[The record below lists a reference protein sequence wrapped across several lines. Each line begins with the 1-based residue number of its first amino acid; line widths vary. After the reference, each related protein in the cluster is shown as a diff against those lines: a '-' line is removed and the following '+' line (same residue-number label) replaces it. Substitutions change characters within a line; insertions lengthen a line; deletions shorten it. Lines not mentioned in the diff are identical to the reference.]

1 MIWDNFTSGIYDR
14 DFLTTELEH
23 DHPKLQILG
32 QISANSGMAF
42 FSHV

>member
-1 MIWDNFTSGIYDR
+1 MIWGDFTSGICDR

-23 DHPKLQILG
+23 DHPKFQILG

-42 FSHV
+42 SS